1 LLDKQKRLHDRARQ
15 TLEWHRNN
23 DTVNRHSMNLKAI
36 EHTFDVLSSPQ
47 NWMIGDMPS
56 HVAMSAPDNT
66 SDFHSP
72 RAEFN

>member
-47 NWMIGDMPS
+47 NWMIGDMPP